1 MRFFIK
7 TDSTGKIIKNNFGRF
22 VTKCLNPFNME
33 QYEEISEEESKLLDD
48 LDGKIPYLDMNK
60 IVLKET
66 CDRYMKNTE
75 TGEITVCCMVE
86 DEPCCDGFKEVTK
99 EDYSA
104 WEVAMKKTNLEAIV
118 RQAGDNLIAKDT
130 QKRNELIEKIAITE
144 SEDLQNPFRQE
155 LVAIITSH
163 QAINAKV
170 AEHIKAIKA
179 KKTTASLQNYQDD
192 NMANLE
198 EDLNG

>member
-1 MRFFIK
+1 MRYFVK

-22 VTKCLNPFNME
+22 VTLFENPTNIEGFK
-33 QYEEISEEESKLLDD
+33 EISEKETAIFDN
-48 LDGKIPYLDMNK
+48 LDGKIPYWDMDK
-60 IVLKET
+60 IVLKSM
-66 CDRYMKNTE
+66 CNRYMKNKE
-75 TGEITVCCMVE
+75 TGEIKLCCMIE
-86 DEPCCDGFKEVTK
+86 DEPCCDGFEEVTK
-99 EDYSA
+99 EDYDA
-104 WEVAMKKTNLEAIV
+104 WEVAMKKTSLEAIV

-144 SEDLQNPFRQE
+144 SEDLQKPFRQE

>member
-1 MRFFIK
+1 
-7 TDSTGKIIKNNFGRF
+7 
-22 VTKCLNPFNME
+22 ME

-48 LDGKIPYLDMNK
+48 LDGKIPYLEFKEDNQK
-60 IVLKET
+60 IVLKEM
-66 CDRYMKNTE
+66 CCFYVKEKNARTD
-75 TGEITVCCMVE
+75 TVLKIYGVDLDLALLDKRVE
-86 DEPCCDGFKEVTK
+86 SNKWYEEVTK
-99 EDYSA
+99 EDYDA
-104 WEVAMKKTNLEAIV
+104 WEVAMKKTSLEAIV

-144 SEDLQNPFRQE
+144 SEDLQKHFRQE
-155 LVAIITSH
+155 LIAIITSH

-170 AEHIKAIKA
+170 DKHIKAIKA
-179 KKTTASLQNYQDD
+179 KKTTDSLQSYQKD